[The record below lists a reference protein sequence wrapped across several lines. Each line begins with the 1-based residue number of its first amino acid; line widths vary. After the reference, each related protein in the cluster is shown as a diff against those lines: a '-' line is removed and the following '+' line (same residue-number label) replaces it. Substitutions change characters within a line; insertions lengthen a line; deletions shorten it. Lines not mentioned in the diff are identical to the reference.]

1 MNNAQVIA
9 DLNEILSLEYTAVLQ
24 YTYEAMVVTGLD
36 RPRFVSAF
44 QAEAAESLAHA
55 ALIGSKVVALGG
67 TPTTEVGALNPV
79 TDLRAML
86 EHNLGMERTAVGLY
100 TRALEH
106 AQDDVALRTIL
117 ENQVQVEKQS
127 VEELE
132 RILT

>member
-1 MNNAQVIA
+1 
-9 DLNEILSLEYTAVLQ
+9 
-24 YTYEAMVVTGLD
+24 
-36 RPRFVSAF
+36 
-44 QAEAAESLAHA
+44 
-55 ALIGSKVVALGG
+55 
-67 TPTTEVGALNPV
+67 
-79 TDLRAML
+79 ML

-117 ENQVQVEKQS
+117 ENQVQIEKQS